1 MEAIRFATI
10 GTSGICEQFVNA
22 LKDVPASE
30 LVGCYSRSLD
40 KARDFS
46 LAHGASL
53 AFDDLSVLA
62 SSGEIDAVYISI

>member
-30 LVGCYSRSLD
+30 LVG
-40 KARDFS
+40 
-46 LAHGASL
+46 
-53 AFDDLSVLA
+53 
-62 SSGEIDAVYISI
+62 